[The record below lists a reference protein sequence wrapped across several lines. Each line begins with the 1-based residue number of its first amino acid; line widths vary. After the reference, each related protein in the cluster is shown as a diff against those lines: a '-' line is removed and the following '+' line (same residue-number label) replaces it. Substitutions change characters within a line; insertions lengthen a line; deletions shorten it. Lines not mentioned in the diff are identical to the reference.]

1 MGQPLRPGERGEE
14 GEGESGGQ
22 GEGRE
27 EGRKGGREEGSES
40 DRKEE
45 FNIEEERGRR
55 RMVNKR
61 GRQRKG
67 ERN

>member
-1 MGQPLRPGERGEE
+1 MKEE
-14 GEGESGGQ
+14 GKEKE
-22 GEGRE
+22 RVVDKVR

-55 RMVNKR
+55 RIVNKR